1 MPEGALT
8 CTLWTEPTFGPGLGS
23 SALSNATRKKVAEIR
38 QLENG
43 AKAERSEVVEVGG
56 SGGSPGGWV
65 LASTRRETEK
75 RHCGAVAVGG
85 DRQ

>member
-1 MPEGALT
+1 MKVAHQGWADSESN
-8 CTLWTEPTFGPGLGS
+8 TFGRDFDS
-23 SALSNATRKKVAEIR
+23 SALSNATHKKVAEIR
-38 QLENG
+38 QVEIG

-75 RHCGAVAVGG
+75 RHCGSGAVVVFCE
-85 DRQ
+85 

>member
-1 MPEGALT
+1 MKVAHVRDGQ
-8 CTLWTEPTFGPGLGS
+8 TLNHSLRESLGS
-23 SALSNATRKKVAEIR
+23 SALSNATHKKVAEIR
-38 QLENG
+38 QLDNG

-75 RHCGAVAVGG
+75 RHCGSGAVVVFCE
-85 DRQ
+85 